1 MQRRAEGLSGAL
13 RPEWASR
20 PERAR
25 RWAMRLAVRL
35 AFLLGRRASRFVLVP
50 ICLWF
55 LLFSPADRAASR
67 RYLRR
72 ALGRDARLADVWR
85 HFHTF
90 GAVILDRMYL
100 LAGQFGRFDVRVH
113 GEDVVDVLRATGEG
127 GLLLGA
133 HLGSFEIIR
142 FLGREKCETPVRLV
156 MYKEH
161 ARNLNSVLDAVDPA
175 CAMPVIALGTIDSML
190 QVQEAL
196 SAGEFVGMLAD
207 RNIEGE
213 GTAPCT
219 FFGEPARFP
228 VGPFRLAAML
238 RRPLVLMVG
247 LYRGGNRYDIHFEML
262 EDPSTLRPS
271 TSSGAQ
277 GSGQALLAP
286 GRGREQIVREA
297 MQKYAARLEHY
308 CREAPYNW
316 FNFYDYW
323 S

>member
-1 MQRRAEGLSGAL
+1 MQRRAEGLARPV

-20 PERAR
+20 PERSQ
-25 RWAMRLAVRL
+25 RWLMRLAVK
-35 AFLLGRRASRFVLVP
+35 AAIVLGRPVSRLILVP
-50 ICLWF
+50 VCLWF
-55 LLFSPADRAASR
+55 LLFSPSDRAASR
-67 RYLRR
+67 RYLARV
-72 ALGRDARLADVWR
+72 LGRKARLSDLYR
-85 HFHTF
+85 HFHAF

-113 GEDVVDVLRATGEG
+113 GQDVVDAMHARRDG

-133 HLGSFEIIR
+133 HLGSFEMVR
-142 FLGREKCETPVRLV
+142 FLGREKSEMPVRLV

-175 CAMPVIALGTIDSML
+175 CAVPVIALGTVDSML
-190 QVQEAL
+190 QVAEAL
-196 SAGEFVGMLAD
+196 GQGEIVGILAD
-207 RNIEGE
+207 RNIDGE

-228 VGPFRLAAML
+228 LGPFRLAAML
-238 RRPLVLMVG
+238 RQPLILMLG

-262 EDPSTLRPS
+262 TDPS
-271 TSSGAQ
+271 
-277 GSGQALLAP
+277 ALHGG
-286 GRGREQIVREA
+286 GRGRDEMVREA

-308 CREAPYNW
+308 CRLAPYNW

-323 S
+323 G

>member
-1 MQRRAEGLSGAL
+1 MQRRAEGLAGTIK
-13 RPEWASR
+13 PEWASR
-20 PERAR
+20 PERSH
-25 RWAMRLAVRL
+25 RWLMRLAVGA
-35 AFLLGRRASRFVLVP
+35 AFLLGRRIARVVLVP

-55 LLFSPADRAASR
+55 LLFSPSDRAASR
-67 RYLRR
+67 RYLRK
-72 ALGRDARLADVWR
+72 ALGREARMADLYR

-113 GEDVVDVLRATGEG
+113 GEDVVHAMHAQGQG

-133 HLGSFEIIR
+133 HLGSFEILR
-142 FLGREKCETPVRLV
+142 FRGRHKSEVPVRLV

-175 CAMPVIALGTIDSML
+175 CAMPVIRLGTVDSML
-190 QVQEAL
+190 QVAEAL
-196 SAGEFVGMLAD
+196 GQGEFVGILAD

-219 FFGEPARFP
+219 FFGEAARFP
-228 VGPFRLAAML
+228 TGPFRLAAML
-238 RRPLVLMVG
+238 RQPLILMVG
-247 LYRGGNRYDIHFEML
+247 LYRGGNRYDIYFEVL
-262 EDPSTLRPS
+262 EDLR
-271 TSSGAQ
+271 
-277 GSGQALLAP
+277 QA
-286 GRGREQIVREA
+286 GRGREQLVREA
-297 MQKYAARLEHY
+297 MQKYASKLEHY

>member
-1 MQRRAEGLSGAL
+1 MQRRAEGLAGTL

-20 PERAR
+20 PERSR
-25 RWAMRLAVRL
+25 RWAMWLAVRV
-35 AFLLGRRASRFVLVP
+35 AFLLGRRASRLVLVF

-55 LLFSPADRAASR
+55 LLLSPSDRAASR
-67 RYLRR
+67 RYLRK
-72 ALGRDARLADVWR
+72 ALGREAGIVDVYR
-85 HFHTF
+85 HFHAF

-113 GEDVVDVLRATGEG
+113 GEEIVAALRDTGEG

-142 FLGREKCETPVRLV
+142 FLGREKCPVPVRLV

-161 ARNLNSVLDAVDPA
+161 ARNLNSVLDAVDPT
-175 CAMPVIALGTIDSML
+175 CALPVIALGTIDSML
-190 QVQEAL
+190 QVAEAL
-196 SAGEFVGMLAD
+196 GQGEFVGILAD

-219 FFGEPARFP
+219 FFGEPARLP

-238 RRPLVLMVG
+238 RQPLILMVG

-262 EDPSTLRPS
+262 EDLRE
-271 TSSGAQ
+271 A
-277 GSGQALLAP
+277 
-286 GRGREQIVREA
+286 GRGREQLVRET

-308 CREAPYNW
+308 CRQAPYNW

>member
-1 MQRRAEGLSGAL
+1 MQRRAEGLGTL
-13 RPEWASR
+13 RPEWAAR
-20 PERAR
+20 PERVQ
-25 RWAMRLAVRL
+25 RWTMRLAVRL
-35 AFLLGRRASRFVLVP
+35 AFLLGRRASRAVLILV
-50 ICLWF
+50 CLWF

-67 RYLRR
+67 RYLRK
-72 ALGRDARLADVWR
+72 ALGREARLADLYR
-85 HFHTF
+85 HFHAF

-113 GEDVVDVLRATGEG
+113 GEEIVEKLRATGEG

-142 FLGREKCETPVRLV
+142 FLGREKCEMPVRLV

-161 ARNLNSVLDAVDPA
+161 ARKLNSVLDAVDPA
-175 CAMPVIALGTIDSML
+175 CALPVIALGTVDSML
-190 QVQEAL
+190 QVAEAL
-196 SAGEFVGMLAD
+196 RQGEFVGMLAD

-228 VGPFRLAAML
+228 TGPFRLAAML
-238 RRPLVLMVG
+238 REPLILMVG

-262 EDPSTLRPS
+262 EDLRD
-271 TSSGAQ
+271 A
-277 GSGQALLAP
+277 
-286 GRGREQIVREA
+286 GRGREQRVREA
-297 MQKYAARLEHY
+297 MQRYASRLEHY
-308 CREAPYNW
+308 CREVPYNW

-323 S
+323 N

>member
-1 MQRRAEGLSGAL
+1 MQRRTEGLTGTL

-20 PERAR
+20 PERTR
-25 RWAMRLAVRL
+25 RWLMRLAVRL
-35 AFLLGRRASRFVLVP
+35 AFLCGRPVSRLMLVP
-50 ICLWF
+50 ISLWF
-55 LLFSPADRAASR
+55 LLFSPSDRAASR
-67 RYLRR
+67 RYLRK
-72 ALGRDARLADVWR
+72 ALGREARLADVWR
-85 HFHTF
+85 HFHAF
-90 GAVILDRMYL
+90 AAVILDRMYL

-113 GEDVVDVLRATGEG
+113 GEEIVAALRDAGKG

-133 HLGSFEIIR
+133 HIGSFEIIR
-142 FLGREKCETPVRLV
+142 FLGREKCEMPVRLV

-175 CAMPVIALGTIDSML
+175 SAMPVILLGTIDSML

-196 SAGEFVGMLAD
+196 SAGEFVGILAD

-213 GTAPCT
+213 GTAPCD

-238 RRPLVLMVG
+238 RQPLVLMVG

-262 EDPSTLRPS
+262 EDPS
-271 TSSGAQ
+271 A
-277 GSGQALLAP
+277 GSGQALRKP
-286 GRGREQIVREA
+286 GRRREQIVDDA
-297 MQKYAARLEHY
+297 MRKYAARLEHY